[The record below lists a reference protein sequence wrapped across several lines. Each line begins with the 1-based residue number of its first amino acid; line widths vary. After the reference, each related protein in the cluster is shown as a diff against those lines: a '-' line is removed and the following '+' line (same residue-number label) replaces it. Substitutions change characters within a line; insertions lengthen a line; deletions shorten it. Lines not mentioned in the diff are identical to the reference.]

1 MLGTPPRVALL
12 TGAHPVRFILW
23 VYAGGNWN
31 YMVKLDSTGTLAPM
45 AWPIPLGEEAQASR
59 AVVP

>member
-1 MLGTPPRVALL
+1 MLGTPARVALL
-12 TGAHPVRFILW
+12 TCANPVRFILW
-23 VYAGGNWN
+23 VDAGGNWN

-45 AWPIPLGEEAQASR
+45 AWPIPLSEEAQASR